1 MTVNVSQDDLL
12 IVPRARDAKPAMEA
26 VIAHLSQKPNPT
38 PSSLTAGA
46 AMMTAEA
53 NSDVPD
59 RDSPDYVSYLADKI
73 EEEKERLKSLQDKC
87 RVAAMEVQLS
97 QLRIN
102 M

>member
-12 IVPRARDAKPAMEA
+12 IVPRARDAIPAMEA

-46 AMMTAEA
+46 AMTAEA